1 MYMFMFPLKNFAR
14 KELSLIPAW
23 ISKNVSSKVWDEII
37 HSQTSTLQQANDI
50 LIWMYRKSIFSGLLD
65 WWSGKFFV
73 SIVCT
78 VKSLI

>member
-1 MYMFMFPLKNFAR
+1 MFLFPLKNLAR

-23 ISKNVSSKVWDEII
+23 ISNNVSSKVWDEII
-37 HSQTSTLQQANDI
+37 HSQTSTVQQANDI
-50 LIWMYRKSIFSGLLD
+50 LIWMYRKSIFSGLD